1 MIELNVWLEQYRK
14 TVEEVFG
21 TRIVCIGLQG
31 SYGRGE
37 ANPESDLDM
46 VLILDTLSMDDLRLY
61 HRAAERLPERDKLCG
76 FVCGKAELLAWD
88 KADALSLYQDTMPI
102 VGDLE
107 FLRPLFTAED
117 LIRNILT
124 AACGLYHAC
133 CHHFLFGHSKTFL
146 YDMRKP
152 VFFLLRSEYEYRTG
166 QRVCRR
172 EELWTKL
179 DTERRFLLE
188 PEGETEE
195 NLSRLF
201 TWAGQLIREL
211 GGIPKKD
218 D

>member
-1 MIELNVWLEQYRK
+1 MIELKVWLEQYRK
-14 TVEEVFG
+14 IVEEVFG

-46 VLILDTLSMDDLRLY
+46 VLILDTLIMDDLRLY
-61 HRAAERLPERDKLCG
+61 RRETERLPERDKLCG
-76 FVCGKAELLAWD
+76 FVCGKTELLAWD
-88 KADALSLYQDTMPI
+88 KADALSLYQDTTPI

-107 FLRPLFTAED
+107 FLRPLLTAED
-117 LIRNILT
+117 LKRNILT

-133 CHHFLFGHSKTFL
+133 CHYFLFGHSETFL
-146 YDMRKP
+146 NEMRKP

-166 QRVCRR
+166 QCVRGR
-172 EELWTKL
+172 EELRKKL
-179 DTERRFLLE
+179 DKERRFLLE

-195 NLSRLF
+195 NLNRLF
-201 TWAGQLIREL
+201 GWAGRLIREL
-211 GGIPKKD
+211 GGVPIKD